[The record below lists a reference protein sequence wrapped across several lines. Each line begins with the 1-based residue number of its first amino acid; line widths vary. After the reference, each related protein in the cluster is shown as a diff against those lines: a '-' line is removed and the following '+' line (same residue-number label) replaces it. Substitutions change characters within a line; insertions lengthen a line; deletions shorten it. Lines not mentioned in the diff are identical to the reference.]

1 LAAKPPRP
9 TERERERVGESS
21 AGKRLAGIEKMKGW
35 WVLPI
40 SILSVASAAALLLGA
55 EAQSVQQGHQAERIS
70 GEGPLLADLAS
81 DLR

>member
-1 LAAKPPRP
+1 
-9 TERERERVGESS
+9 
-21 AGKRLAGIEKMKGW
+21 MKGW